1 MDTTVHFLAS
11 IVATI
16 CGERR
21 LGLTVTRDQSK
32 VTCDGCKATLA
43 STTIVRP
50 DAVIDPV
57 SPAPTS
63 PVVPADHT

>member
-1 MDTTVHFLAS
+1 METVHYLAS
-11 IVATI
+11 ISATI

-50 DAVIDPV
+50 DAVVDPV
-57 SPAPTS
+57 PPTPVQ